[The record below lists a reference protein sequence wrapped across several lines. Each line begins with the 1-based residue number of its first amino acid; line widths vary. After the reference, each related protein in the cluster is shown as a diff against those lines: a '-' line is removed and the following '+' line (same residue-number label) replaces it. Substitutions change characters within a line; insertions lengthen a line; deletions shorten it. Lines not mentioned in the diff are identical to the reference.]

1 MTKLIKKHQKGK
13 TVSELYEQKT
23 GKKWYTAK
31 QEGLTSGS
39 YEDNMK
45 LKRRLL
51 SGEFDLNK
59 AKSIEDTKEL
69 LSIESTRTE
78 MPVDEGLNKYLKP
91 SNNYSNTQSFKD
103 AFSKARKELGDNK
116 IFEYNGKLYTTNISK
131 NRKEIFKSI
140 MDLQMASN
148 SQKLFES
155 EPKVTFGF
163 EHKTKDKSTDKTKD
177 KSTDKTKEEYKTFY
191 SNGNQYNVPK
201 SKIKF
206 KAVDEW
212 DDTGSLLVE
221 NKLNSSDEQ
230 VKFNNWWNKNGEKH
244 KNKNRGEI
252 YNQYKISQG
261 YTIAIPYEGDEGY
274 EDYKGYVYFSPEEFE
289 KFKVNTVKN

>member
-1 MTKLIKKHQKGK
+1 MAKLIKKHQKGG

-51 SGEFDLNK
+51 SGEFNLNK
-59 AKSIEDTKEL
+59 EDNYGDNTKEL
-69 LSIESTRTE
+69 LGIKSTRTE
-78 MPVDEGLNKYLKP
+78 LPVDQGFDKYLKP
-91 SNNYSNTQSFKD
+91 SNDYSSAQSFKD

-116 IFEYNGKLYTTNISK
+116 IFEYKGKLYTTNISK
-131 NRKEIFKSI
+131 NRKEIFKSV
-140 MDLQMASN
+140 MDSQMASN
-148 SQKLFES
+148 SQKLFKS

-163 EHKTKDKSTDKTKD
+163 EYKSIDKFTDKTKD
-177 KSTDKTKEEYKTFY
+177 KTKEEYETFY
-191 SNGNQYNVPK
+191 SGGNQYNVPK

-212 DDTGSLLVE
+212 NDTAYLLFE
-221 NKLNSSDEQ
+221 NKFNSSDEQ
-230 VKFNNWWNKNGEKH
+230 VKFNNWLKKNEEKNH
-244 KNKNRGEI
+244 GKTLEDI
-252 YNQYKISQG
+252 YNQYKINQG

-274 EDYKGYVYFSPEEFE
+274 ESYKGYVYFSPEEFE
-289 KFKVNTVKN
+289 KFKVNTIKN